1 MGLIYE
7 LAVKLSRFGAYNFFS
22 LQIYGRENLIEEG
35 PALLAMNHQS
45 YLDPPLAAIC
55 CDREIHFLARKDLFD
70 TPLLGRVLRNLNVIG
85 LERDGSDM
93 SALKT
98 VIRLLKNGGSTI
110 VFPEGTRTR
119 DGQLAPARPG
129 IGLIVAKSLAPVVPM
144 RIFGAFDA
152 FPRTAKFP
160 RRAPITIVIGEPMH
174 FTKADVDGDPRAVYQ
189 GISERVMARIAAL
202 KNPRRD

>member
-1 MGLIYE
+1 MGLIYS
-7 LAVKLSRFGAYNFFS
+7 LAVNLTRFTACNLFG

-45 YLDPPLAAIC
+45 YLDPPLAAVC
-55 CDREIHFLARKDLFD
+55 CDREIHFLARKNLFD
-70 TPLLGRVLRNLNVIG
+70 LPILGRLLHHLNVIG
-85 LERDGSDM
+85 LDRDGADM

-110 VFPEGTRTR
+110 VFPEGTRTQ
-119 DGQLAPARPG
+119 DGQLGPARPG
-129 IGLIVAKSLAPVVPM
+129 IGLIIAKSLAPVVPM
-144 RIFGAFDA
+144 RVFGAYDA

-174 FTKADVDGDPRAVYQ
+174 FTKADVAGDPRTVYQ
-189 GISERVMARIAAL
+189 ALSEKVMARIAAL
-202 KNPRRD
+202 ENPRRD